1 MCTKDPLGLAQH
13 FTLKLLSIVFFF
25 FVFICHCQFLGVL
38 YQQCLEWHVL
48 CLFTS
53 LFHISSVFI
62 YGLHCTHTH
71 TLTLSDSHSLAPSFS
86 PIGLF
91 FFFQNLH
98 PHHDPPRKDGRS
110 SEYLEQEQRYYKSY
124 SSSSLLY
131 HLFFWLV
138 FTQFCFFFLKQV
150 GTSSSAGWNWK
161 NFFME
166 INIKLMVYIYFLIFF
181 SFLLLIF
188 FILLYFFFV

>member
-13 FTLKLLSIVFFF
+13 FTLKLLLIVFFFF

-38 YQQCLEWHVL
+38 FQQCLEWHVL

-62 YGLHCTHTH
+62 YGLHYTHTH
-71 TLTLSDSHSLAPSFS
+71 TLTLSDSHSLAPSLS

-91 FFFQNLH
+91 FFFKIFTLTMTHLGRMAEAQNILN
-98 PHHDPPRKDGRS
+98 
-110 SEYLEQEQRYYKSY
+110 KSKGITNHI
-124 SSSSLLY
+124 LLL
-131 HLFFWLV
+131 LFFIIFSFGWF

-150 GTSSSAGWNWK
+150 GTSSSAGWSWK

-181 SFLLLIF
+181 PSC
-188 FILLYFFFV
+188 Y